1 MGMGRRQ
8 GGSMVKGLLLLCI
21 LVVLLSGLGPL
32 RLVIPLSLL
41 QMRRVVSLYRY
52 GPSSQKQQYR
62 RRPTS

>member
-21 LVVLLSGLGPL
+21 LVVLSGLGPL

-41 QMRRVVSLYRY
+41 QMRRVVSSYRH

>member
-21 LVVLLSGLGPL
+21 LVVLSGLGPL